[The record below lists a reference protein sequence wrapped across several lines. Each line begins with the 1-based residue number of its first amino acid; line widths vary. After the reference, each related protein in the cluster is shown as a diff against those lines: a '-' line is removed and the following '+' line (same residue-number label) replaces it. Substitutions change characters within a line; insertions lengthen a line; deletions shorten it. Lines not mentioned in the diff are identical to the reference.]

1 MIIGIGFDL
10 VSTDR
15 IQRAV
20 SDHGAF
26 FSNRILTEAER
37 RDIEE
42 SADPIEDFA
51 IRFAAKEACLK
62 ALGTGWQHGVA
73 FKDVEV
79 RGSAGKLSIQ
89 LDGRAAAR
97 SRELAVRSISL
108 STTRKGAAVAA
119 YVMLEG

>member
-26 FSNRILTEAER
+26 FLNRVLTEEEQ

-42 SADPIEDFA
+42 SADPIQDFA

-62 ALGTGWQHGVA
+62 ALGTGWQRDVA

-79 RGSAGKLSIQ
+79 RVADGKLSIR
-89 LDGRAAAR
+89 LNGGAAAR
-97 SRELAVRSISL
+97 SRELAVRAISL
-108 STTRKGAAVAA
+108 STTRKGAAIGA